1 MALAPVHKRDRDS
14 SFHVTDSQSDSVDW
28 VRIAAGTALLASG
41 LLVLSGQ
48 KRAAM
53 AVAATGTTLAMLD
66 QQELLRS
73 WWRELP
79 GYIDQ
84 VQRMVGRVHDAVE
97 DIAEKREAL
106 RQVLTR
112 ADIPV

>member
-1 MALAPVHKRDRDS
+1 MALAPVRKRDKDS

-28 VRIAAGTALLASG
+28 VKIAAGTALLASG
-41 LLVLSGQ
+41 ILVLTGQ

-79 GYIDQ
+79 AYIDQ
-84 VQRMVGRVHDAVE
+84 VQRMVGKVQDAVE

-106 RQVLTR
+106 RRVMTR